1 METKKIQHE
10 RDIDRWLNEGGRDL
24 DESRREPTMKL
35 DVEAHITVRGDAMQY
50 LGHDNAASWRG
61 E

>member
-24 DESRREPTMKL
+24 DESRREPMP
-35 DVEAHITVRGDAMQY
+35 DSARERRERHY
-50 LGHDNAASWRG
+50 ASRR
-61 E
+61 